1 MERAKTETKTVKE
14 LGTFY
19 FSIYWRGRKALD
31 IAAEDQG
38 LPYWHSGYPAEIRA
52 TFVDV
57 KDLTPLTFSP
67 INSAPFECDGLWLI
81 DRIARSGKYY
91 TKSIAVA
98 TLNTYFYVA
107 IVSDDGKPRK
117 TFLLR
122 HTWQARGPDR
132 TPTPCLH
139 TLYYEKNTGRLFTK
153 KSKKNPPPQ

>member
-1 MERAKTETKTVKE
+1 MEEKQNYVSEVKE

-19 FSIYWRGRKALD
+19 FQIHWRGRKPLD

-38 LPYWHSGYPAEIRA
+38 LPYWHPGYPAEIRA
-52 TFVDV
+52 IFTEV
-57 KDLTPLTFSP
+57 KDLAPLVFTSVT
-67 INSAPFECDGLWLI
+67 SEPFECDGLWLI

-117 TFLLR
+117 TFLIR

-139 TLYYEKNTGRLFTK
+139 TLFIEKGTGRLFIK
-153 KSKKNPPPQ
+153 KSKKNPKPQ